1 MSNLSFKLELLFW
14 FSNCDSLVRNKT
26 KASSPT
32 EPDRRL
38 KIRSCMVFVWCI
50 RLLSLMQPTL
60 WLAMI
65 WQAPHLERSDQHI
78 GYSAAKR
85 WDQNYFPLD
94 ENCSKE
100 LFSMQD
106 FLGFW
111 FLYLHTV
118 EYHNVFHQGRSSTL
132 LSVCTALI

>member
-1 MSNLSFKLELLFW
+1 MSNLSFKLELLFC
-14 FSNCDSLVRNKT
+14 FSNCDSLVKNKT

-38 KIRSCMVFVWCI
+38 KIRSCMVLVGCI
-50 RLLSLMQPTL
+50 RLLMQPIL

-65 WQAPHLERSDQHI
+65 WQAPRLERSDQHM

-111 FLYLHTV
+111 FLYLHTEV
-118 EYHNVFHQGRSSTL
+118 YHNVCHQGRSSIL